1 LFLHRS
7 LRVQQVQQGLEWV
20 RQQVQVQQVQV
31 QRVQVLQQQVLQV
44 RKEKKRQRHLRLLQA
59 LRQQELSDR
68 LQQQFFA
75 EHRQQVK
82 EFRYQLY
89 RLKLQGAVHPSQ
101 RDRLQPLANA

>member
-7 LRVQQVQQGLEWV
+7 LWVQQVQQGLEWV
-20 RQQVQVQQVQV
+20 RQQ
-31 QRVQVLQQQVLQV
+31 VQVLQQQVLQV